1 MYCFYYL
8 STRIFVQHSVY
19 KWLWNITTHQHN
31 YVSSNYVVILLI
43 LLWIFM
49 TTNKYNIYHGCTL
62 KNLNS
67 NNMENG
73 VSYVLCFINQSY
85 PTLVLWIM
93 KGYGNPIDSYL
104 LPYVSASVSVTFVF
118 FLLFIHKYIFSTTF
132 VNKWLRDITSVN
144 R

>member
-1 MYCFYYL
+1 
-8 STRIFVQHSVY
+8 
-19 KWLWNITTHQHN
+19 
-31 YVSSNYVVILLI
+31 
-43 LLWIFM
+43 M
-49 TTNKYNIYHGCTL
+49 TTNKYNIYHGCKL
-62 KNLNS
+62 KILNS